1 MAGAFITVDTRGFRE
16 FEDYLRRI
24 AQKAGNAQPA
34 FEIAGVALVTSVHEN
49 FTSQG
54 RPDKWPDLA
63 PATLENKKKKKKGT
77 KILITRGM
85 AGDLMDS
92 IHYDAEPDKV
102 RVGTDKIYGAIHQ
115 FGGKAGRGKK
125 VTIPQ
130 REYLLVQDED
140 WSVIRD
146 AFLRYLTD

>member
-1 MAGAFITVDTRGFRE
+1 MAGAFITVDTKGFRG

-24 AQKAGNAQPA
+24 EQKAGNAQPA
-34 FEIAGVALVTSVHEN
+34 FEIAGQVLAASVREN

-54 RPDKWPDLA
+54 RPDKWPGLA
-63 PATLENKKKKKKGT
+63 PATLKKKKGD
-77 KILITRGM
+77 KILINRGM
-85 AGDLMDS
+85 AGGLMGS

-102 RVGTDKIYGAIHQ
+102 RVGTDKVYGAIHQ

-125 VTIPQ
+125 VTIQQ

-140 WSVIRD
+140 WAAIRD
-146 AFLRYLTD
+146 AFLRYLTN